1 MWIFNIIHTEPDF
14 SHSNRERGRERNQI
28 SNFLDPKSLSGLF
41 VTSEGHATV
50 QSGLENF
57 GATSIIQSPRLTSDL
72 PACLAYLY
80 TQSMPSQL
88 TVRVTDGVGGYCV
101 LIKES
106 NRQVD
111 EFTEQK
117 IDLPQANGRVNKLC
131 RLLMIVFRDRKK
143 NTHPH

>member
-1 MWIFNIIHTEPDF
+1 M
-14 SHSNRERGRERNQI
+14 
-28 SNFLDPKSLSGLF
+28 
-41 VTSEGHATV
+41 TSEGHATV
-50 QSGLENF
+50 QSGLYNF

-72 PACLAYLY
+72 PACLVYLY

-106 NRQVD
+106 NLQVD

-117 IDLPQANGRVNKLC
+117 IDLPQANGRVNTLFWFNCISRSKGNHSPTFEE
-131 RLLMIVFRDRKK
+131 IESVAEFYSGITKK
-143 NTHPH
+143 IAPHWFYKIITV